1 MNEED
6 LEPVWRA
13 LADPTRRAILD
24 ELRAQPLNTGALCE
38 KFDMTRHGVIKHLKL
53 LESAGLVRVE
63 AKGRERINHL
73 NPVPLQEIYERW
85 LKPYEVEWAT
95 GLHRL
100 AKTAADRELQAAEA
114 PEKKSTKKPRK
125 QTQGKSP

>member
-1 MNEED
+1 MSEED

-24 ELRAQPLNTGALCE
+24 DLREAPLNTGALCE
-38 KFDMTRHGVIKHLKL
+38 RFAMSRHGVIKHLKL
-53 LESAGLVRVE
+53 LEAAGLVRVE

-85 LKPYEVEWAT
+85 LKPYEATWA
-95 GLHRL
+95 GGVHRL
-100 AKTAADRELQAAEA
+100 AAAAEKQ
-114 PEKKSTKKPRK
+114 ERKKKGS
-125 QTQGKSP
+125 SS